1 MFWTPAFAGVT
12 IEETFYEIINIAQV
26 NIHDFRLTTYTLF
39 VKSKVNIMRADQVWA
54 VIPAL
59 NAESSIGEVI
69 DRTKEYV
76 PRVIVV
82 NDGSTD
88 RTAEVSI
95 SRGVEFISIPVNRGK
110 GYALRRG
117 FSHALN
123 RGCRTI
129 LTLDADGQHDPGDIP
144 KFLQAHER
152 DSDAIL
158 IGSRMA
164 QAEHFPRQRYY
175 SNRAAVFFISQALR
189 GQYLEDTQCGYR
201 LYPAKTI
208 ETIKLTTRHFQ
219 TETEVL
225 LRAARRGIR
234 LSSVPVRNIYG
245 NGNAPRSHFRPVV
258 DTFYIC
264 LVVLQAYL
272 GIL

>member
-1 MFWTPAFAGVT
+1 M
-12 IEETFYEIINIAQV
+12 I
-26 NIHDFRLTTYTLF
+26 
-39 VKSKVNIMRADQVWA
+39 SDQVWA

-88 RTAEVSI
+88 STAEVSI

-123 RGCRTI
+123 RGCRAI

-152 DSDAIL
+152 DADAIL

-201 LYPAKTI
+201 LYPAKAI
-208 ETIKLTTRHFQ
+208 ETIRLTTRHFQ

-234 LSSVPVRNIYG
+234 LSSVPVRNIYW

-272 GIL
+272 GII